1 MSSALCFNAVHFD
14 VVPKNS
20 QLWIRSPQIAVA
32 LGYNRT
38 DRINELY
45 TRHADEFTPA
55 MTAVVTLPTEG
66 GPQETRIFSLRG
78 CHLLAMFARTPVAKE
93 FRRWVLDV
101 LEEWESGKSPST
113 APSLPTLA
121 TGKTYTLPAEPYLR
135 LNTAQMQ
142 ALRSAHKAWAEEVT
156 YNDRFK
162 GGHATWLI
170 LKGHFGGVTRLD
182 DLPADWFLDLI
193 EFCHEQQE
201 KELARRRARREMPKP
216 RVAPALPPVPP
227 TPQPNYDVP
236 WGDVPKAVSDAA
248 RQAAQVALP
257 LNNARH
263 TALALACLIEQAR
276 ENLDALRALSALEV
290 K

>member
-1 MSSALCFNAVHFD
+1 MGKFPTPSGNQQVRVINEPAVYKLAF
-14 VVPKNS
+14 
-20 QLWIRSPQIAVA
+20 RSNQPAAGEFTNWVA
-32 LGYNRT
+32 LEVLPSIRKTGRYSVT
-38 DRINELY
+38 D
-45 TRHADEFTPA
+45 
-55 MTAVVTLPTEG
+55 
-66 GPQETRIFSLRG
+66 
-78 CHLLAMFARTPVAKE
+78 
-93 FRRWVLDV
+93 
-101 LEEWESGKSPST
+101 
-113 APSLPTLA
+113 PSLPALA
-121 TGKTYTLPAEPYLR
+121 TGKTYTLPPEPYLR

-216 RVAPALPPVPP
+216 RLAPALPPVPP

-276 ENLDALRALSALEV
+276 ETLDALRALSALEV